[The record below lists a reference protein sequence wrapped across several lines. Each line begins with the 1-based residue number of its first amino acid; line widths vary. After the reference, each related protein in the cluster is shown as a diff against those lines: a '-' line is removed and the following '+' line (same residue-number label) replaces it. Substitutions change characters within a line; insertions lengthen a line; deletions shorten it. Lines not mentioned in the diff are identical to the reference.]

1 MQIHDQGAGKVR
13 GSSPDRAAESA
24 LFPRPTDRAEATRG
38 FVRTPSE
45 SNSDEATPASQDRL
59 ELSAASQALASEDDP
74 IEVAERRARIDEL
87 RLAIAERRLVTPELV
102 ARAARRIL
110 GG

>member
-13 GSSPDRAAESA
+13 GPSPDRAAESA
-24 LFPRPTDRAEATRG
+24 LFPRPTDRADATRG
-38 FVRTPSE
+38 FAPDRART
-45 SNSDEATPASQDRL
+45 DEAPDASHDRL

-87 RLAIAERRLVTPELV
+87 RQAIAERHLVTPELI
-102 ARAARRIL
+102 ARASRRLL

>member
-13 GSSPDRAAESA
+13 GPSPDRAAESA
-24 LFPRPTDRAEATRG
+24 LFPRPIDRAEAPRGSAPGHTR
-38 FVRTPSE
+38 
-45 SNSDEATPASQDRL
+45 SDEAASANVDRL

-74 IEVAERRARIDEL
+74 IELAERRARIDEL
-87 RLAIAERRLVTPELV
+87 RQAIAERRLVTPELV